1 MGTHTIVI
9 TIAQRLIK
17 IKIMTKNSE
26 NLVLQNSDFV
36 QNHVQFYRELM
47 EDQEMTDITLAA
59 EDSAIEAHKFILSA
73 TSPFFRGIIRSS
85 RHQSPYVYLKG
96 VKMEDLQALVTFMYT
111 GETKVR
117 AGDIKRFLTTAHEL
131 KIAGLIKNKGEGD
144 VKANKKNTR
153 SLLKKKKDS
162 IEETLVEDMEPE
174 DNEEI
179 ESMMENVEVEMMEG
193 EAVVSELET
202 SENQESEEISESY
215 EDENDASNTDDI
227 DKATSKEE
235 VEKVKK
241 EKAPKDRK
249 KKIHIDPEVLKTE
262 MNARLKYV
270 FDRATQRPIH
280 VCIECDVNFPNKKAA
295 RDHVELHLT
304 GTGLICTN
312 CGLSFK
318 GKQGLSV
325 HAKTCEV

>member
-1 MGTHTIVI
+1 
-9 TIAQRLIK
+9 
-17 IKIMTKNSE
+17 MTKNSE

-117 AGDIKRFLTTAHEL
+117 ASDIKRFLTTAHEL
-131 KIAGLIKNKGEGD
+131 KIAGLIKNKGEGAD
-144 VKANKKNTR
+144 VKAHKKKTR

-162 IEETLVEDMEPE
+162 FEETLVEDMEPE

-179 ESMMENVEVEMMEG
+179 ESMMENVEVEMVEG
-193 EAVVSELET
+193 EPVVSEVDT

-215 EDENDASNTDDI
+215 EDENEASNTDDI
-227 DKATSKEE
+227 GKATAKEE
-235 VEKVKK
+235 VEKVKVKK

-249 KKIHIDPEVLKTE
+249 KKEKIHINPEVLKTE

-280 VCIECDVNFPNKKAA
+280 VCIDCDVNFPNKKAA
-295 RDHVELHLT
+295 RDHVEMHLT
-304 GTGLICTN
+304 GAGLICTN